1 MTLSIS
7 RSKSG
12 VSSGNKTFH
21 FLMGRRK
28 GMVSRLE
35 WLLATL
41 GYSLNFDLIS
51 LSFVRGTSLLVIR
64 IMTGAAI
71 NVY

>member
-1 MTLSIS
+1 
-7 RSKSG
+7 
-12 VSSGNKTFH
+12 
-21 FLMGRRK
+21 
-28 GMVSRLE
+28 MVSQLE

-64 IMTGAAI
+64 MMTGAAI